1 MKLASFIVSVH
12 CSAPRSLYINVAWY
26 CTYIAV
32 LLVFHFPQDK
42 DDAAD
47 SKERKKAVEAV
58 AKHLRFSLS
67 VKEAQVKGKKIEYF
81 SGSKAV
87 DCLMSSKW
95 TQKPKDLD
103 SYTPYFTSRST
114 AVDFCTQYVVQ
125 SCALCTMY
133 IACVYVYLFG
143 CAVSGRKQRSGDP
156 MKISFRGLKNMVF
169 YNNVCGCTSSN

>member
-1 MKLASFIVSVH
+1 M
-12 CSAPRSLYINVAWY
+12 NVAWY
-26 CTYIAV
+26 CAFMYVCKLISLH
-32 LLVFHFPQDK
+32 LLQDK
-42 DDAAD
+42 DNATDT
-47 SKERKKAVEAV
+47 KERKKAVEAV

-114 AVDFCTQYVVQ
+114 AVDFCTQYVIQ
-125 SCALCTMY
+125 S
-133 IACVYVYLFG
+133 
-143 CAVSGRKQRSGDP
+143 
-156 MKISFRGLKNMVF
+156 
-169 YNNVCGCTSSN
+169 